1 MFYIGTKV
9 KGDRIINQI
18 GGPVPDIETAIDICD
33 SAVAERKMTFRVF
46 DATSKDIKYVKK
58 VEDLVADDSAIN
70 VKVVDDNTVVEPDVT
85 EAPEEEVVV
94 DEPETTIEPDSSD
107 EADELYVNNVTEPYT
122 VVGTSPKVCLRSEPR
137 VADDTKTGRVMG
149 EHKFSI
155 ITELVDKNGKV
166 IWVETSMKDWINAEY
181 IQKI

>member
-33 SAVAERKMTFRVF
+33 AAVAERKMTFRVF

-58 VEDLVADDSAIN
+58 VEDLAADDSAIN
-70 VKVVDDNTVVEPDVT
+70 VKVVDDNTVEPDVT
-85 EAPEEEVVV
+85 EAPAEETVV
-94 DEPETTIEPDSSD
+94 EETETAVETDSSG
-107 EADELYVNNVTEPYT
+107 EADELLVNTITEPYT

-181 IQKI
+181 IQKV